1 MAESILSGIVVV
13 LFEPQDPI
21 NIGAVVRAMK
31 NMGLSRLRLVNPV
44 HYEKNRIEQVAHGT
58 RDIADAIEHFD
69 SLEAALADCVRVAG
83 FTARR
88 RAAKYAVVEPRN
100 AAPSLLEFAEQ
111 GPVALLFGREDR
123 GLANEQ
129 LDLANV
135 IVTIPTTEHASL
147 NLAQAVLIASY
158 ELHLAADDATR
169 RLAPPRRKAPAATI
183 EQLERFFAQA
193 DQTLEAIDF
202 YKSRNNE
209 HVMRNVRSLVGR
221 AAPDGREI
229 ELLRAMF
236 IEVLRT
242 MDRIRGIFKVQP
254 RRAELRRER
263 HPNLHDSSRRDAP
276 TPHERIEGGEEA

>member
-1 MAESILSGIVVV
+1 MADSILSSFVVV

-44 HYEKNRIEQVAHGT
+44 AYERNRIEQVAHGT
-58 RDIADAIEHFD
+58 RDIADRIEHFD
-69 SLEAALADCVRVAG
+69 TLEAALADCVRVAG

-88 RAAKYAVVEPRN
+88 RAAKYALTEPRP

-135 IVTIPTTEHASL
+135 IVTIPTTAHASL
-147 NLAQAVLIASY
+147 NLAQAVLIAAY

-169 RLAPPRRKAPAATI
+169 KLAPPKRKSPAATV
-183 EQLERFFAQA
+183 ERLERFFAQA

-202 YKSRNNE
+202 YKSRNPE

-221 AAPDGREI
+221 AAPDEREI
-229 ELLRAMF
+229 ELLRAMA

-242 MDRIRGIFKVQP
+242 MDRIRGIFHVQP
-254 RRAELRRER
+254 RRADLKRER
-263 HPNLHDSSRRDAP
+263 
-276 TPHERIEGGEEA
+276 ERAREAEREPEGSGS